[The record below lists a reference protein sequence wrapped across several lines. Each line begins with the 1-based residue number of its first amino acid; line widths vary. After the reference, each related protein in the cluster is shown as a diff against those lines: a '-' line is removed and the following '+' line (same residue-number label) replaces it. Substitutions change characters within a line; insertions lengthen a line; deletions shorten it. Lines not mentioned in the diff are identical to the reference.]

1 MSTIKTIL
9 AQITLKQI
17 VSEYVSGGFS
27 DETNQIFND
36 QNIWVEVV
44 EYSDC
49 HEVNFWNEDE
59 ELIDSFSVK
68 R

>member
-36 QNIWVEVV
+36 QNVSVEVV

-49 HEVNFWNEDE
+49 HEINFWNEEE
-59 ELIDSFSVK
+59 ELIESLSVK